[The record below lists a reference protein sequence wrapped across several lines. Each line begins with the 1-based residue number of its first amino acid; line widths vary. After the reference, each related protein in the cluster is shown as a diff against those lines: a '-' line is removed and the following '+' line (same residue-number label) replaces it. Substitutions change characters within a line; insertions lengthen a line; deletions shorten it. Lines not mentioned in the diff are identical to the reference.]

1 MQLHCLYV
9 YLWFSEESFYLLPI
23 RIAIALFFFYSFYS
37 SLMSCTIL
45 RFVVQDF
52 CINLGTLFLSEIILF
67 PTWIKFSNFH
77 KLHWLICSFIF
88 ILLLFFMCVWRCVY
102 VSFCGFFFLIL
113 PPSVPS
119 YPLLQS
125 CLPGFSCLCALK
137 TDVNYVPMIF
147 LISMFSH
154 NTCLHSGCR
163 ISVLQE
169 FNRSLLIRRC
179 RDTFSVAKA
188 LTDL

>member
-9 YLWFSEESFYLLPI
+9 YLWFSEESCYLLPI
-23 RIAIALFFFYSFYS
+23 RIAIALFFFYSCYS

-45 RFVVQDF
+45 RFVVQAF

-77 KLHWLICSFIF
+77 KLHWLTCSFIF
-88 ILLLFFMCVWRCVY
+88 ILLPFFNFY
-102 VSFCGFFFLIL
+102 FFFLCVCVCFIL
-113 PPSVPS
+113 WGDFLILLPSVPS

-125 CLPGFSCLCALK
+125 CLPGFSCLCVLK

-147 LISMFSH
+147 LISLFSH
-154 NTCLHSGCR
+154 NTCLRSGCR
-163 ISVLQE
+163 ILVLQVL
-169 FNRSLLIRRC
+169 NRSQS
-179 RDTFSVAKA
+179 D
-188 LTDL
+188 